1 MIEINGNPSTQSKG
15 IKLLPVDSEFI
26 ERINNRLTL
35 FGQLAYTIPEKM
47 IIEVI
52 KNSARFFY
60 KWYPESKQ
68 RSYYYILKKD
78 IEQFYGNEFPDAK
91 ASGFRGYAIR
101 LHPKV
106 SVVINCF
113 ECNSAYNVT
122 SMDII
127 DNMVTIQRNTTYNN
141 SLLGI
146 NNNLWIQE
154 AAVKMVEYQAMES
167 IFKADIPFDYNPLTK
182 IFLINRT
189 EIKNNL
195 VIETESQIDIQYL
208 YNDNLFERHVI
219 ANSKKELKRLL
230 ASHTIQLPGD
240 TIMNTDEICAGTDD
254 AEIVEQLVKGSSG
267 IGDIILMR

>member
-1 MIEINGNPSTQSKG
+1 MITINGSPTKG
-15 IKLLPVDSEFI
+15 IELLPVDKEFVD
-26 ERINNRLTL
+26 RIDNNLTL
-35 FGQLAYTIPEKM
+35 YGQLAYTVPQNM

-52 KNSARFFY
+52 KKSAKFFY

-68 RSYYYILKKD
+68 RVFYYILKKD
-78 IEQFYGNEFPDAK
+78 IEWFYGNEFPDAK
-91 ASGFRGYAIR
+91 ESGFRGYAIR

-106 SVVINCF
+106 SVVMNCY
-113 ECNSAYNVT
+113 ECNSGYNVT

-189 EIKNNL
+189 QIKNNL

-219 ANSKKELKRLL
+219 ANCKKELKRLI

-240 TIMNTDEICAGTDD
+240 ATLNADEVCAGIEDGET
-254 AEIVEQLVKGSSG
+254 VEQLVKGSSG